1 MDFLR
6 NIDGLLT
13 TFQSFEL
20 SLCSLKNRAYAYVLI
35 PVSQYSS
42 INIVTAY
49 RLEDSV
55 RFQID
60 VGIFSSL
67 LRTDWFC
74 SITRIRDNYRLFS

>member
-6 NIDGLLT
+6 NIDGLLI

-20 SLCSLKNRAYAYVLI
+20 SLCSLKNRTYAYVLI

-42 INIVTAY
+42 ITTVTAY

-60 VGIFSSL
+60 VGIFFFA
-67 LRTDWFC
+67 TM
-74 SITRIRDNYRLFS
+74 YRLVLFYYADSG